1 MLDCF
6 VVWAVGAADVAAAV
20 ADAALVAAD
29 ATVPAAEDAALEA
42 AVVPAVLALAATDG
56 VADTTGRTLLVA
68 VAVMG
73 VGAGGGMGVVF
84 LAALPLR
91 SAAQAWAAPGMA
103 AQAGLFAAGL
113 LGALFAWDWSPHV
126 AGHHGAAARTDPHPA
141 GLR

>member
-1 MLDCF
+1 MSGPAGPNTVAGWTACAAAALKAPLTTTGGLLDCF

-68 VAVMG
+68 VADVVADALVEAAALTVEAGAMSTSTY
-73 VGAGGGMGVVF
+73 VRCSLTGAG
-84 LAALPLR
+84 
-91 SAAQAWAAPGMA
+91 
-103 AQAGLFAAGL
+103 
-113 LGALFAWDWSPHV
+113 
-126 AGHHGAAARTDPHPA
+126 ARTV
-141 GLR
+141 RW